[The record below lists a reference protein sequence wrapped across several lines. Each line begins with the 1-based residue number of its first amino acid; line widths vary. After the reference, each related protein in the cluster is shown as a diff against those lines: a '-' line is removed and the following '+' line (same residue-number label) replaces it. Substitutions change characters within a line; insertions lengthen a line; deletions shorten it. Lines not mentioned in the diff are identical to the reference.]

1 MNGRDLNRHRTTISY
16 GGVRVAVWLV
26 AFMVLI
32 PLSLLAQEQSQAP
45 SVVRNL
51 SQVFTNVA
59 DEAVPAVVYVTVEKT
74 VETGRSPFGFN
85 NPFEQFNEEFFE
97 RFFRRRFPREQQP
110 REFRQQGQGSG
121 FIISSDGLILTNDH
135 VVGEADK
142 VTVQLADGREFQAK
156 IIGTDP
162 RSDVAVIKIDG
173 ENLPVLPL
181 AQSEKLDV
189 GEWVMAIGSPFGL
202 THTITVGVVSAT
214 GRNRL
219 GIADFEDFIQTDAA
233 INPGNSG
240 GPLVNMEGKVVG
252 INTAIFSRSG
262 GYMGIGFAIPIS
274 MAEAIKEQLVT
285 KGKVVRGYL
294 GVRIQELTKEL
305 AQSFGLET
313 TQGVLVA
320 EVSQESPAAEAGLQ
334 SGDIIVSVNGES
346 MSDVGQLRNTV
357 AMMTPG
363 TEVPVAIVREGK
375 RQELTVELGELPL
388 ERTAQAMERQEEE
401 EPVSKL
407 GLGVQNLTP
416 ELAEQLGYENPEGV
430 VVTRVE
436 PNSAAYQAGIR
447 RGMLIRQINRQDVDN
462 MQEFQAALQKSSNAN
477 QVLLLVQDQQA
488 SRYVVL
494 PVG

>member
-1 MNGRDLNRHRTTISY
+1 MNGRDLNRHRTTTSY
-16 GGVRVAVWLV
+16 GVVRVAVWLV

-32 PLSLLAQEQSQAP
+32 PLSLLAQEQNQAP

-74 VETGRSPFGFN
+74 VETERSPFGFN

-110 REFRQQGQGSG
+110 RQFRQQGQGSG

-142 VTVQLADGREFQAK
+142 VTVQFADGREFQAK

-162 RSDVAVIKIDG
+162 QSDVAVIKIDG

-181 AQSEKLDV
+181 AQSETLEV

-219 GIADFEDFIQTDAA
+219 GIVDFEDFIQTDAA

-240 GPLVNMEGKVVG
+240 GPLVNMQGEVVG

-313 TQGVLVA
+313 AQGVLVA
-320 EVSQESPAAEAGLQ
+320 EVSQGSPAAEAGLQ

-357 AMMTPG
+357 SMMTPG
-363 TEVPVAIVREGK
+363 TEVPVEIVRDGK
-375 RQELTVELGELPL
+375 RREITVELGELPV
-388 ERTAQAMERQEEE
+388 ERTARAMERQEEE

-416 ELAEQLGYENPEGV
+416 ELAEQLGYENQEGV
-430 VVTRVE
+430 VVTRVA
-436 PNSAAYQAGIR
+436 PDSAAYQAGIR
-447 RGMLIRQINRQDVDN
+447 RGMLIRQVNRQDVDN
-462 MQEFQAALQKSSNAN
+462 MQEFQAALQKPGNAN

>member
-1 MNGRDLNRHRTTISY
+1 
-16 GGVRVAVWLV
+16 VAVWLV
-26 AFMVLI
+26 AFMILI
-32 PLSLLAQEQSQAP
+32 PLSLPAQEQNQAP

-74 VETGRSPFGFN
+74 VETGRSPSGFN
-85 NPFEQFNEEFFE
+85 DPFDLFNEEFFE
-97 RFFRRRFPREQQP
+97 RFFGQRFPGEQQP

-181 AQSEKLDV
+181 SQSETLEV
-189 GEWVMAIGSPFGL
+189 GEWVMAIGNPFGL

-219 GIADFEDFIQTDAA
+219 GIVDYEDFIQTDAA

-240 GPLVNMEGKVVG
+240 GPLVNMQGEVVG

-285 KGKVVRGYL
+285 RGKVVRGYL
-294 GVRIQELTKEL
+294 GIRIQELTKEL

-313 TQGVLVA
+313 TQGVLIA
-320 EVSQESPAAEAGLQ
+320 EVSQGSPAAEAGLQ

-346 MSDVGQLRNTV
+346 MSDVSQLRNTV
-357 AMMTPG
+357 AMMAPG
-363 TEVPVAIVREGK
+363 TEVSVEIVRDGK
-375 RQELTVELGELPL
+375 RREITVELGELPS
-388 ERTAQAMERQEEE
+388 ERTAQTMERQEEE
-401 EPVSKL
+401 EPISKL
-407 GLGVQNLTP
+407 GLGVQNLTA
-416 ELAEQLGYENPEGV
+416 ELAEQLGYENREGV

-436 PNSAAYQAGIR
+436 PNSAASQAGIR
-447 RGMLIRQINRQDVDN
+447 RGMLIRQVNRQDVDN
-462 MQEFQAALQKSSNAN
+462 LQEFQAAFQKSRNAN

>member
-1 MNGRDLNRHRTTISY
+1 
-16 GGVRVAVWLV
+16 
-26 AFMVLI
+26 
-32 PLSLLAQEQSQAP
+32 
-45 SVVRNL
+45 
-51 SQVFTNVA
+51 
-59 DEAVPAVVYVTVEKT
+59 
-74 VETGRSPFGFN
+74 
-85 NPFEQFNEEFFE
+85 
-97 RFFRRRFPREQQP
+97 
-110 REFRQQGQGSG
+110 
-121 FIISSDGLILTNDH
+121 
-135 VVGEADK
+135 
-142 VTVQLADGREFQAK
+142 
-156 IIGTDP
+156 
-162 RSDVAVIKIDG
+162 
-173 ENLPVLPL
+173 
-181 AQSEKLDV
+181 
-189 GEWVMAIGSPFGL
+189 MAIGSPFGL

-219 GIADFEDFIQTDAA
+219 GIVDFEDFIQTDAA

-320 EVSQESPAAEAGLQ
+320 EVSQGSPAAEAGLQ

-346 MSDVGQLRNTV
+346 ISDVGQLRNTV

-416 ELAEQLGYENPEGV
+416 EVAEQLGYENQEGV

-436 PNSAAYQAGIR
+436 PNSAASQAGIR
-447 RGMLIRQINRQDVDN
+447 RGMLIRQVNRQDVGN
-462 MQEFQAALQKSSNAN
+462 MQEFQAALQKSGNAN